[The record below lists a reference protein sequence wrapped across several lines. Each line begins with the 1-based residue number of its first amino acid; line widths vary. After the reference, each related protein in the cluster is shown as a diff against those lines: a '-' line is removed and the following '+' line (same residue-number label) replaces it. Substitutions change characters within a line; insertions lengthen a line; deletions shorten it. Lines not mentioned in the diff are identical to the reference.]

1 MPCSDHGLVPGD
13 KCSACFA
20 ADLLAFTLN
29 TDFTSIDK
37 RLDKQIRLLE
47 KDYNALKSGLEGD
60 DAEYCKTLIF
70 GLNTRLAARKHRLF
84 GTELAVLIDPNTIQN
99 QHRQAYRRR
108 LSQWGTWIGFT
119 EFTVLADIYRVRFWL
134 AVPAGGRW
142 RRWLIGDAQ
151 DGIVANPALLW
162 RGNHYEVATLT
173 QYLATDQYTANQIV
187 ETNPHGNC
195 GLESFLL
202 MLDAQGAPN
211 PGGNDRHRAL
221 RVYQLFH
228 AAAGRPPV
236 NGVISDQDVDYR
248 TAITELRELV
258 ANEMT
263 TGQLNDAI
271 IAEGEL
277 PGSSGDK
284 SETGSDTTS
293 SDKTSTSTD
302 KTSTS
307 KGKAPTSK
315 DSKVTAWVDYRAAF
329 EDSFSITQTVVQA
342 VSGNLTCVS
351 NIGVAANWLA
361 VVQNLGTYEAWA
373 DIKKAGLKSFIQP
386 VNGTLTHT
394 GLMLAKVPT
403 ASGLRFFACA
413 AANFHQ
419 SLCKTKV
426 PWIFKDSNQTLG
438 KGRDMHTERF
448 ALIQLDTWIGAQ
460 SIVPNGTIE
469 ILWILEKSMCP
480 DECVPVLER
489 FVDAWGARGVKV
501 ASDDSLRNDK
511 WFAKNLGNKLKQF
524 DL

>member
-1 MPCSDHGLVPGD
+1 MPCSDHGLIAGD

-20 ADLLAFTLN
+20 ADILAFTLN

-37 RLDKQIRLLE
+37 RLLDKQLRPLE
-47 KDYNALKSGLEGD
+47 KDYNALKSGLDGD
-60 DAEYCKTLIF
+60 DAEYCRTLIF
-70 GLNTRLAARKHRLF
+70 GLNTKLAARKHRLF
-84 GTELAVLIDPNTIQN
+84 GAELAVLIDPNTIQN
-99 QHRQAYRRR
+99 QHRQAYRAR
-108 LSQWGTWIGFT
+108 LRQWGTWIGFT
-119 EFTVLADIYRVRFWL
+119 EFTVLAEIYHVRFWL

-142 RRWLIGDAQ
+142 RRWRIGDAQ
-151 DGIVANPALLW
+151 DGVVANPALLW

-173 QYLATDQYTANQIV
+173 QYLATDQYTASHV
-187 ETNPHGNC
+187 VATNPHGNC

-202 MLDAQGAPN
+202 MLDVQGAPN
-211 PGGNDRHRAL
+211 PGGRDRHRAL
-221 RVYQLFH
+221 RVYQMFH

-236 NGVISDQDVDYR
+236 DGVVSDQDADYID
-248 TAITELRELV
+248 AITELRDLV

-271 IAEGEL
+271 VAEGEL
-277 PGSSGDK
+277 PGSK
-284 SETGSDTTS
+284 SETESDTSSEKTS
-293 SDKTSTSTD
+293 STDKQPTTKGKTPTSTD
-302 KTSTS
+302 
-307 KGKAPTSK
+307 GKIKS
-315 DSKVTAWVDYRAAF
+315 WVDYRASF
-329 EDSFSITQTVVQA
+329 EDNFAITQTVVQA
-342 VSGNLTCVS
+342 VSGKLTCVA
-351 NIGVAANWLA
+351 NIGAAANWLA
-361 VVQNLGTYEAWA
+361 VVQNLASYESWA
-373 DIKKAGLKSFIQP
+373 DIKKAGLKSFVQP

-394 GLMLAKVPT
+394 GLMLARVPS
-403 ASGLRFFACA
+403 ASGVRFFACV

-460 SIVPNGTIE
+460 NIVPNDTIE

-501 ASDDSLRNDK
+501 ASDDGLRNDK
-511 WFAKNLGNKLKQF
+511 WFAKNLGTKLKRF
-524 DL
+524 VLS